1 MTQGDPIPPPP
12 SDPFGSPTGAPP
24 PPTGAPNVPATGYP
38 MAGASGYPNAY
49 VGPTPTQDDK
59 TMGMLAHLLGIFL
72 GFIGPLIIWL
82 IKKDQSPFVDDQ
94 GKESLNFQIMLMIG
108 YVIGSVT
115 SCLFIGFLILPAVW
129 IFGIIF
135 SIIAALKS
143 KDGIAYRYPV
153 NLRLIK

>member
-1 MTQGDPIPPPP
+1 MTEGQPTPPF
-12 SDPFGSPTGAPP
+12 DDPTGVPPAPP
-24 PPTGAPNVPATGYP
+24 PPGAAGVPSYAGPGTGTGT
-38 MAGASGYPNAY
+38 GYPNAY
-49 VGPTPTQDDK
+49 AGPTPTQDDK

-94 GKESLNFQIMLMIG
+94 GKEALNFQIM
-108 YVIGSVT
+108 VT
-115 SCLFIGFLILPAVW
+115 LGLLVGGATTCIFIGIAIVPAVI

-135 SIIAALKS
+135 SIIAALKA

>member
-1 MTQGDPIPPPP
+1 VVGAGVPANA
-12 SDPFGSPTGAPP
+12 SPT
-24 PPTGAPNVPATGYP
+24 TGSTGYP
-38 MAGASGYPNAY
+38 GAY

-108 YVIGSVT
+108 YVIGTVT
-115 SCLFIGFLILPAVW
+115 SALCIGFLIIPAVW

-135 SIIAALKS
+135 SVIAALKA

>member
-1 MTQGDPIPPPP
+1 MTEGQPTPPFNDPTGVPSPPPP
-12 SDPFGSPTGAPP
+12 AGSAGVPAYASPT
-24 PPTGAPNVPATGYP
+24 TGT
-38 MAGASGYPNAY
+38 SGYPGPY
-49 VGPTPTQDDK
+49 VGPTPTPDDK
-59 TMGMLAHLLGIFL
+59 TMAMLSHLLGIVL
-72 GFIGPLIIWL
+72 GFVGALIIWL

-94 GKESLNFQIMLMIG
+94 GKESLNFQIMLVIG

-115 SCLFIGFLILPAVW
+115 SMICIGFLIIPAVW

-135 SIIAALKS
+135 SIMAALKA

>member
-1 MTQGDPIPPPP
+1 MTEGQIPPP
-12 SDPFGSPTGAPP
+12 SNNAGNVPP
-24 PPTGAPNVPATGYP
+24 PPPPPGAGPVTTPYATPTTPSTGYP
-38 MAGASGYPNAY
+38 NEY
-49 VGPTPTQDDK
+49 VGPTPTPDDK
-59 TMGMLAHLLGIFL
+59 TMAMLAHLLGILL

-94 GKESLNFQIMLMIG
+94 GKESLNFQFMLIIG

-115 SCLFIGFLILPAVW
+115 SMICIGFLIIPAVW

-135 SIIAALKS
+135 SIMAALKA

>member
-12 SDPFGSPTGAPP
+12 SDPSPAAGVPPAPGAPA
-24 PPTGAPNVPATGYP
+24 GVPSYASPGSGATGYP
-38 MAGASGYPNAY
+38 NPYA
-49 VGPTPTQDDK
+49 GPTPDQDSK

-108 YVIGSVT
+108 YVIGTVT
-115 SCLFIGFLILPAVW
+115 SAICIGFLIIPAVW

-135 SIIAALKS
+135 SIMACLKA